1 MSPGPARAA
10 ERLQPRLGLE
20 IEPPGRIAV
29 GGGNAVVIGGYCYV
43 PDQKTRG
50 LAIGVGGSRQ
60 RVQRFR
66 LPRGDVYQQLDA
78 RGTVGAHAY
87 RSGFVAVVDLEPV
100 ERPERLEI
108 ELVLTLEDGHDAIAS
123 AGWMIAEPRLG
134 LPADY
139 SPPPSPDSGAP
150 LVAICMAT
158 YEPPGDLLRTQ
169 LESIREQTHE
179 NWVCLISDD
188 CSSDMSFERLR
199 ELTDRDPRFAV
210 SRSPER
216 LGFYRNFE
224 RALSMAPAEADY
236 VTLCDQDDRWRPGK
250 LERLLKAIGDAQLAY
265 SDARIVSPE
274 GDVVKPSYWTERSN
288 NYKNFGSLLL
298 ANSVTGAASL
308 FRRELLDDALPFP
321 PRLAGAAFHDHWLAM
336 VARARGE
343 IAYVDEP
350 LWDYVQHDRTVIGH
364 SRANKRPRSIRR
376 HLIERLLNP
385 TGGSRAVYYY
395 DWQQQIL
402 FGEVLRMRC
411 WDRMTAQ
418 KRRTLRRL
426 LSADRGVAGLGWL
439 LGRRARRLWGRDET
453 LDREL
458 FYSYALLRRRAVSLW
473 TAGRRRPNRL
483 LPRDESIPTDSDRA
497 A

>member
-1 MSPGPARAA
+1 VGAEPGSAIAELELGPP
-10 ERLQPRLGLE
+10 ERLAV
-20 IEPPGRIAV
+20 GRGTAFAV
-29 GGGNAVVIGGYCYV
+29 GGYAYV
-43 PDQKTRG
+43 PGERTSQLTIEVGPDRRR
-50 LAIGVGGSRQ
+50 IGRL
-60 RVQRFR
+60 R
-66 LPRGDVYQQLDA
+66 LPRDDVYGRQESA
-78 RGTVGAHAY
+78 GPMPEAY
-87 RSGFVAVVDLEPV
+87 RSGFVGLLYIAPIEM
-100 ERPERLEI
+100 PERRTM
-108 ELVLTLEDGHDAIAS
+108 ELVLGLEGGRKARATV
-123 AGWMIAEPRLG
+123 GEVELEPELR
-134 LPADY
+134 
-139 SPPPSPDSGAP
+139 PPVGSSTPTWPGSGAR
-150 LVAICMAT
+150 VAICMAT
-158 YEPPGDLLRTQ
+158 YEPPPELLRRQ
-169 LESIREQTHE
+169 LESLRGQTHD
-179 NWVCLISDD
+179 NWICLISDD
-188 CSSDMSFERLR
+188 ASSDSAFEYLLA
-199 ELTDRDPRFAV
+199 ETEGDPRFAV
-210 SRSPER
+210 SRSDSR

-224 RALSMAPAEADY
+224 RALSMTPLEADF
-236 VTLCDQDDRWRPGK
+236 VTLCDQDDYWQPEK
-250 LERLLKAIGDAQLAY
+250 LARLLAAIGGAQLAY

-321 PRLAGAAFHDHWLAM
+321 PRLADAAFHDHWLAM

-343 IAYVDEP
+343 IAYVDKP

-376 HLIERLLNP
+376 HLIERLRNP

-395 DWQQQIL
+395 DWQQQVL
-402 FGEVLRMRC
+402 FGEVLRLRC

-439 LGRRARRLWGRDET
+439 LGRRARRLWGHDET

-483 LPRDESIPTDSDRA
+483 LPRDESIPMDSDRA